1 MIRKPS
7 ALKAASRKGASRKS
21 GTPSGADARAF
32 SIDARVLPL
41 SDVRSRLSPL
51 LRELR
56 PTSKPVGVTVH
67 GKVKGY
73 LVSPEQLARML
84 GSARQEARSERH
96 RPSMRGSMKL
106 LRPLDEAEAEA
117 QRELD
122 EALERSTVELLRG

>member
-1 MIRKPS
+1 MASKRS
-7 ALKAASRKGASRKS
+7 APKAASRKGASQRP
-21 GTPSGADARAF
+21 GTPSEADARDLR
-32 SIDARVLPL
+32 IDARALPL

-73 LVSPEQLARML
+73 LVSPEQLQRML
-84 GSARQEARSERH
+84 GHARQEARAER
-96 RPSMRGSMKL
+96 RKPSMRGSMKL

-117 QRELD
+117 RRELD
-122 EALERSTVELLRG
+122 EALQRSAVELLRG